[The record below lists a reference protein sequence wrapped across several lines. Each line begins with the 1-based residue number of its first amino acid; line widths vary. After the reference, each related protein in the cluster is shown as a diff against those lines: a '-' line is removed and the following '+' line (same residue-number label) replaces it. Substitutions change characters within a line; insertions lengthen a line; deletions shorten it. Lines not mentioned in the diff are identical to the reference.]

1 MKTLEGIRVLDFC
14 RVLAGPY
21 STMILADLG
30 AEVIKVER
38 PGSGDISRGSGPFVK
53 ERSAYFISVN
63 RGKKSVTLDL
73 KRPEGRDI
81 ALRLAD
87 ASDIVIENFRPGVMK
102 RLGLGAETLRERNP
116 RLIYASVTGFGQS
129 GPYAERPAYDLI
141 VQAMG
146 GLMGITGAPG
156 GPPVRAGYSI
166 GDLGAAVWTAVG
178 MLAALFERE
187 RSGVGQCL
195 DMSMLDS
202 QVALCENAIARY
214 FATDEIPGPIGSRH
228 PLSAP
233 FEAYPTRDGHVVVA
247 IVQNE
252 EWERFCRELKL
263 DELARDPRLQTRE
276 GRYRN
281 QPVMEGPLTALF
293 GTRTTAEWLD
303 CLTGIGIPCG
313 PVHTIDQVVADP
325 QVRHRNMIV
334 EREQEGIGPFPFVN
348 SPVRLDRT
356 PPEIER
362 GAPALG
368 EHTDAILGGLL
379 GIQGDEIR
387 ELRES
392 GVL

>member
-38 PGSGDISRGSGPFVK
+38 PGSGDFSRGSGPFVK
-53 ERSAYFISVN
+53 ERSAYFMSIN

-87 ASDIVIENFRPGVMK
+87 ECDIAIENFRPGVME

-146 GLMGITGAPG
+146 GLMSITGAPG
-156 GPPVRAGYSI
+156 GPPNRAGYSI
-166 GDLGAAVWTAVG
+166 GDQGAAVWTAVG

-187 RSGVGQCL
+187 RSGVGQRL
-195 DMSMLDS
+195 DISMLDS

-214 FATDEIPGPIGSRH
+214 FATDEIPEPIGSRH

-233 FEAYPTRDGHVVVA
+233 FQAYPTRDGHVVVA

-252 EWERFCRELKL
+252 EWKRLCRELKL
-263 DELARDPRLQTRE
+263 DDFARDPRLQTRE

-281 QPVMEGPLTALF
+281 QAVMEGPLTALF
-293 GTRTTAEWLD
+293 QTRTTAEWLD

-356 PPEIER
+356 PPDIER

-379 GIQGDEIR
+379 GIRGDEIR
-387 ELRES
+387 ELRER